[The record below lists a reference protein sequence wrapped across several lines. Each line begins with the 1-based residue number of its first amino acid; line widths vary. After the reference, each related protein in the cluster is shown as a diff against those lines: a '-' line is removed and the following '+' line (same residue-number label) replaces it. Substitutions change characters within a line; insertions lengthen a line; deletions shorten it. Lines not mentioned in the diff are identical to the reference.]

1 MTRFAGVPKDDE
13 LESRNGGRAL
23 VAAVPHTP
31 EQQVPEPTGK
41 AEQWS
46 R

>member
-23 VAAVPHTP
+23 AGAVPHTP
-31 EQQVPEPTGK
+31 EKQGPEETGK
-41 AEQWS
+41 AEQ
-46 R
+46 